1 MSVPADLAA
10 AAREALDRCL
20 VAPPT
25 LGAGRLLCVDGPSG
39 AGKTTFARSLRRAVP
54 GSTSLRVVHMD
65 ALYPGWDGLGEGVDR
80 VGRDLLT
87 PLSAGRPGGYRRYDW
102 LAGREGDRVE
112 VAPVDLLV
120 LEGVGAGGDAS
131 FASWVTF
138 LVWVEAPLPVRSARA
153 VARDGIAT
161 EPQLAAWRRQEDAW
175 FAEHRTRDRA
185 DVVIRTG

>member
-1 MSVPADLAA
+1 MTADLESAA
-10 AAREALDRCL
+10 EDAVARCL

-25 LGAGRLLCVDGPSG
+25 LRAGRLLCVDGPSG
-39 AGKTTFARSLRRAVP
+39 SGKTTFARALRRAVP
-54 GSTSLRVVHMD
+54 DSTSVRVVHMD
-65 ALYPGWDGLGEGVDR
+65 ALYPGWDGLAEGVDR

-87 PLSAGRPGGYRRYDW
+87 PLSTGRPGGYRRYDW
-102 LAGREGDRVE
+102 IAGREADRVE

-131 FASWVTF
+131 FASWVTL
-138 LVWVEAPLPVRSARA
+138 LVWVEASMPVRSARA

-161 EPQLAAWRRQEDAW
+161 EPQLEAWRRQEDAW
-175 FAEHRTRDRA
+175 FAGHRTRDRA

>member
-1 MSVPADLAA
+1 MTADP
-10 AAREALDRCL
+10 EATAGDAVARCL
-20 VAPPT
+20 AAPPT

-39 AGKTTFARSLRRAVP
+39 SGKTTFARSVRRAVP
-54 GSTSLRVVHMD
+54 AGTSVLVVHMD
-65 ALYPGWDGLGEGVDR
+65 ALYPGWDGLTDGVDR

-87 PLSAGRPGGYRRYDW
+87 PLSEGRPGGYRRYDW
-102 LAGREGDRVE
+102 LAGREADRVE
-112 VAPVDLLV
+112 VSPVDLLV

-131 FASWVTF
+131 FASWVTL
-138 LVWVEAPLPVRSARA
+138 LVWVEAPLPDRSARA

-161 EPQLAAWRRQEDAW
+161 EPQLEAWRRQEDAW